1 VWDAGDQKQW
11 IEYWYDAYARV
22 EDVNYPDGGSIHY
35 TYDGFGRK
43 TQVAD
48 YRNST
53 DNIGGDGTISYE
65 YDVLDRVS
73 KITDQ
78 DGWIVKYTY
87 MSDGQKSQV
96 KVIEPSN
103 DQVMYH
109 VANLYDKAL
118 RLQYVAEPLN
128 GTTTG
133 WIARVDYDDNGNRA
147 GLTYY
152 REGTLEGAT
161 TTIAYDYNLDNRLTA
176 YSTSGGP
183 TFALSSVTVDGLG
196 RLVEAD
202 ETLTKPDSSTIT
214 HALDY
219 TYDRRSQLLSASMTN
234 INGGTWQAEYCYD
247 KAGNIYSET
256 INSTPTAFTYDGD
269 LMTGKGQDSLAW
281 DLNGQMTS
289 GITSSM
295 LWTWDGKLQSASAGG
310 SSIDLQYAPGF
321 DRVYKESTVDQTT
334 TKSKYIVDPTGDL
347 SLILLEIDPDEN
359 DPNAC
364 IRKTYIYANSQVI
377 AQHDGCYGDARYFY
391 LHDRL
396 GSVRQVI
403 DTNADVQNKYV
414 YQPFGES
421 FASEQAEN
429 VSNDFKFTGQLLDA
443 EVEQY
448 YLRARQYDPS
458 IHRFPSRD
466 PYEGVFESPLELHRY
481 LYCQNDPLNAVDPS
495 GKLLAMTLRA
505 KEAEVKVGIAAAVT
519 ATLAYYIYA
528 RNFAFNMS
536 ISAIEFDLDG
546 LLAVGTS
553 LASRVTGTIV
563 VGAEAPAIPD
573 DATIPPGPGWE
584 WRGKG
589 QPGSAEGSWYNPGT
603 EEVLRPDV
611 NHAPPVGPHWDYKDK
626 SGKWWRV
633 KPDGTM
639 EPKQ

>member
-1 VWDAGDQKQW
+1 VWDASDQKQW
-11 IEYWYDAYARV
+11 IEYWYDAYGRV

-43 TQVAD
+43 TQIAD
-48 YRNST
+48 YRNSA
-53 DNIGGDGTISYE
+53 DNIDGTGKISYE

-78 DGWIVKYTY
+78 DGWIVEYDY

-96 KVIEPSN
+96 KVCHPV
-103 DQVMYH
+103 DGTVKYH

-196 RLVEAD
+196 RLVEAE

-234 INGGTWQAEYCYD
+234 IGGSTWQASYAYD

-269 LMTGKGQDSLAW
+269 LMTAKGQDSLDW
-281 DLNGQMTS
+281 DLNGQMTT

-295 LWTWDGKLQSASAGG
+295 TWTWDGKLQSASAGG
-310 SSIDLQYAPGF
+310 ASIDLKYAPGF
-321 DRVYKESTVDQTT
+321 DRVYKESTVNQTM
-334 TKSKYIVDPTGDL
+334 TKSKYIVDPTGDM
-347 SLILLEIDPDEN
+347 SLILLEINADEN

-377 AQHDGCYGDARYFY
+377 AQHDGFYGDGIYFY

-403 DTNADVQNKYV
+403 DTSANVQNTYM

-421 FASEQAEN
+421 FASEQAETIT
-429 VSNDFKFTGQLLDA
+429 NDFKFTGQYYDS
-443 EVEQY
+443 ETDQY
-448 YLRARQYDPS
+448 YLRARQYIPALY
-458 IHRFPSRD
+458 RLPSRD
-466 PYEGVFESPLELHRY
+466 PYEGAFESPLELHCY
-481 LYCQNDPLNAVDPS
+481 LYCLNEPVSSWDPS
-495 GKLLAMTLRA
+495 GEMTIIGIVIGSGTSNAMRSQEMSLR
-505 KEAEVKVGIAAAVT
+505 KGQLAAVSVLLGGILVCSYDHDLQMQLT
-519 ATLAYYIYA
+519 AATEGVLSEIGLMMAAGKDLLRGGKKSQRDKYYG
-528 RNFAFNMS
+528 REKEPDFNK
-536 ISAIEFDLDG
+536 FKKWLDANKKKLFG
-546 LLAVGTS
+546 KRGQS
-553 LASRVTGTIV
+553 LTREEME
-563 VGAEAPAIPD
+563 EAWEIWD
-573 DATIPPGPGWE
+573 GWGRPG
-584 WRGKG
+584 
-589 QPGSAEGSWYNPGT
+589 
-603 EEVLRPDV
+603 V
-611 NHAPPVGPHWDYKDK
+611 K
-626 SGKWWRV
+626 S
-633 KPDGTM
+633 
-639 EPKQ
+639 

>member
-1 VWDAGDQKQW
+1 VETLYASGDYEHKVYNGDGTLAAEAVWDASDQKQW
-11 IEYWYDAYARV
+11 IEYWYDAYGRV

-219 TYDRRSQLLSASMTN
+219 TYDRRSQLLSASVTN
-234 INGGTWQAEYCYD
+234 IDSGTWQAEYRYD

-256 INSTPTAFTYDGD
+256 INSTPTSFSYDGD
-269 LMTGKGQDSLAW
+269 LMTAKGQDSLDW
-281 DLNGQMTS
+281 DLNGQMTT

-295 LWTWDGKLQSASAGG
+295 TWTWDGKLQSASAGG
-310 SSIDLQYAPGF
+310 ASIDLKYAPGF
-321 DRVYKESTVDQTT
+321 DRVYKESTVNQTM
-334 TKSKYIVDPTGDL
+334 TKSKYIVDPTGDM
-347 SLILLEIDPDEN
+347 SLILLEINADEN

-377 AQHDGCYGDARYFY
+377 AQHDGFYGDGIYFY
-391 LHDRL
+391 MHDRL
-396 GSVRQVI
+396 GSTRELI
-403 DTNADVQNKYV
+403 DTSASVQNMYT

-429 VSNDFKFTGQLLDA
+429 VSNDFKFTGQFYDS

-458 IHRFPSRD
+458 TYRFSTRD
-466 PYEGVFESPLELHRY
+466 PHVGAFERPLELHQY
-481 LYCQNDPLNAVDPS
+481 LYCRNDTLNQADPT
-495 GKLLAMTLRA
+495 G
-505 KEAEVKVGIAAAVT
+505 EFVGLIGV
-519 ATLAYYIYA
+519 
-528 RNFAFNMS
+528 
-536 ISAIEFDLDG
+536 
-546 LLAVGTS
+546 
-553 LASRVTGTIV
+553 V
-563 VGAEAPAIPD
+563 VGVTTGEILRHSIEYAKYAKYAYAFSVACSLYELWQYRELMLELVEWGYGLRDRIMEATYVVPGEEPD
-573 DATIPPGPGWE
+573 E
-584 WRGKG
+584 
-589 QPGSAEGSWYNPGT
+589 
-603 EEVLRPDV
+603 
-611 NHAPPVGPHWDYKDK
+611 
-626 SGKWWRV
+626 
-633 KPDGTM
+633 
-639 EPKQ
+639 